1 MDLDLL
7 NRKAYGL
14 TRVFD
19 VFLLSRTGMLD
30 EFEEVFHA
38 IGWSNFWEINEP
50 GCELLTREFVMTLR
64 SPLGVHGTRIS
75 FRLFGCEFS
84 LSYQEP
90 SEMLGFAMVC
100 NPNTEFTAP
109 QATTFWRE
117 ISRQVRGKSSISRIR
132 NPTLRFLARWVTL
145 VLLPHDDV
153 CCVNAHD
160 LEILHAM
167 YTRRKISP
175 VRHMVRCWLDLTHDW
190 NAVTITSLV
199 TRIAN
204 RLELLEDSNI
214 EYIQNDPDAL
224 IGASHFIHA
233 HFLRENP
240 FGDFISFILKKKES
254 Q

>member
-1 MDLDLL
+1 
-7 NRKAYGL
+7 
-14 TRVFD
+14 
-19 VFLLSRTGMLD
+19 
-30 EFEEVFHA
+30 
-38 IGWSNFWEINEP
+38 
-50 GCELLTREFVMTLR
+50 
-64 SPLGVHGTRIS
+64 
-75 FRLFGCEFS
+75 
-84 LSYQEP
+84 
-90 SEMLGFAMVC
+90 
-100 NPNTEFTAP
+100 
-109 QATTFWRE
+109 
-117 ISRQVRGKSSISRIR
+117 
-132 NPTLRFLARWVTL
+132 
-145 VLLPHDDV
+145 
-153 CCVNAHD
+153 VNAHD